1 MWYTIYMNKKV
12 VKKIGRKRGAKK
24 MMARKKSAKVATMK
38 KDAGVPVGF
47 TIIKSDQL
55 PTYATAYDRR
65 NGREI
70 LMHSKKYIP
79 KWVKRSLTDEEVSR
93 MLLKNGSKK

>member
-1 MWYTIYMNKKV
+1 
-12 VKKIGRKRGAKK
+12 
-24 MMARKKSAKVATMK
+24 MK

-79 KWVKRSLTDEEVSR
+79 KWVKRSLTDEEG